1 MWCVRNSDG
10 YRAEKWGRRF
20 RLSTRVFLT
29 PEAAPPASRVNS
41 PGRAARL
48 AGESACPTARAYFLF
63 CLTHRASMS
72 RIAFLLLALH
82 AAASGKDLRIGV
94 FGLFH
99 PHELILRAAPGGALQ
114 IGVAGAAWNL
124 EGSQTAR
131 LRVGGAG
138 VVCTAGNHAGS
149 SAVVRAY
156 GSRGKTE
163 FFLSV
168 PGKIERRFVASLE
181 VRVRG
186 GELIPIVVTD
196 LETAVE
202 SAVAAESLP
211 GAPPEALKAQ
221 AIAARSFYLASPARH
236 RDFQFC
242 DTTHCQFLREPP
254 ERTGAATMA
263 AAGTR
268 GLVLLHA
275 GAVLAALYSASCG
288 GRTRT
293 LAEAGMATEGYP
305 YYSIECPPCQSS
317 APDWESEL
325 PASFFA
331 LLENRSEAKRIE
343 LGRVFGWNVIPG
355 YNYQVRREGGRIVVH
370 GRGKGHGIGLC
381 QRGASAMAASGA
393 NHRVILN
400 YYYPNTAIGYRE

>member
-1 MWCVRNSDG
+1 
-10 YRAEKWGRRF
+10 
-20 RLSTRVFLT
+20 
-29 PEAAPPASRVNS
+29 
-41 PGRAARL
+41 
-48 AGESACPTARAYFLF
+48 
-63 CLTHRASMS
+63 
-72 RIAFLLLALH
+72 
-82 AAASGKDLRIGV
+82 
-94 FGLFH
+94 
-99 PHELILRAAPGGALQ
+99 
-114 IGVAGAAWNL
+114 
-124 EGSQTAR
+124 
-131 LRVGGAG
+131 
-138 VVCTAGNHAGS
+138 
-149 SAVVRAY
+149 
-156 GSRGKTE
+156 
-163 FFLSV
+163 
-168 PGKIERRFVASLE
+168 
-181 VRVRG
+181 
-186 GELIPIVVTD
+186 
-196 LETAVE
+196 
-202 SAVAAESLP
+202 VAAESLP

-242 DTTHCQFLREPP
+242 DTTHCQFLR
-254 ERTGAATMA
+254 RAARADAGAATMA

-317 APDWESEL
+317 APDWESFEL